1 MYLYTIHDMGHPP
14 RKCGKTGLRPIT
26 EMKSTYCFQLNNWVA
41 KQIEKT
47 NIELIISIQTPLQDL
62 YLSLQL
68 EIKQLQL
75 VVKLF
80 SLAASAILENIS
92 GCSGSSTVPG
102 VTGSSQAME
111 EVVNGT
117 WRLHIRQLKESD
129 RDCYMCQINTSPM
142 ISELGCLDILVLL
155 KRRYHMSFMCLTE
168 AEFLWLIVRSLR
180 YKKTVES
187 LRRVVYRMYHL
198 WTRVIPH
205 VKMSF
210 KKRNKIFSSKAQ
222 CLRRLSLK
230 ISKEKLINII
240 SHKHIIPPDIVYG
253 GDTSADL
260 AVSEGDNA
268 TLSCR
273 ATGRPTPRVSWRRED
288 GEPILIRASSAG
300 ISLSVKKLSPSQ
312 TKGRIGNRTKNTR
325 QEKEGRC
332 KLKRVS
338 GGKGQFSKKCA
349 DRKHF
354 LVAPVVKAPNQLL
367 GAPLSTDV
375 QLECYVEAFPNTI
388 NYWVKNR
395 RGSEDEMLLEGL
407 KYSVREERSGYK
419 VLMWLLI
426 KGFTEQDVKKDVGS
440 YKCVSTNS
448 LGKADGTLRLYEIK
462 IGFDRS
468 SRGKDHVSIIGGL
481 AEAAQS
487 SGANSG
493 GRGLFGCWKKL
504 EILQARVPGRT
515 VITLTVA
522 PENKKSYVEVMST
535 VSRPKEGFC
544 YS

>member
-1 MYLYTIHDMGHPP
+1 MPAAARAVNTSKTISMIASLTTLFFTFIGIDGMGHVSGHNVERNTLHQDSSTISGPVFIAP
-14 RKCGKTGLRPIT
+14 VGNQTAAIGREVVFSCSVRNIGKYKVGWLRASDQTILSVHT
-26 EMKSTYCFQLNNWVA
+26 RTVTHNA
-41 KQIEKT
+41 R
-47 NIELIISIQTPLQDL
+47 ISVS
-62 YLSLQL
+62 YES
-68 EIKQLQL
+68 
-75 VVKLF
+75 
-80 SLAASAILENIS
+80 S
-92 GCSGSSTVPG
+92 GCSGAGAAGGSVFG
-102 VTGSSQAME
+102 VTGSSQATE

-142 ISELGCLDILVLL
+142 ISELGCLDILV
-155 KRRYHMSFMCLTE
+155 
-168 AEFLWLIVRSLR
+168 
-180 YKKTVES
+180 
-187 LRRVVYRMYHL
+187 
-198 WTRVIPH
+198 
-205 VKMSF
+205 
-210 KKRNKIFSSKAQ
+210 
-222 CLRRLSLK
+222 
-230 ISKEKLINII
+230 
-240 SHKHIIPPDIVYG
+240 PPDIVYG

-288 GEPILIRASSAG
+288 GEAILIRASSA
-300 ISLSVKKLSPSQ
+300 
-312 TKGRIGNRTKNTR
+312 
-325 QEKEGRC
+325 
-332 KLKRVS
+332 
-338 GGKGQFSKKCA
+338 
-349 DRKHF
+349 
-354 LVAPVVKAPNQLL
+354 VAPVVKAPNQLL

-426 KGFTEQDVKKDVGS
+426 KGFTEQDVGS

-487 SGANSG
+487 SGAGNSFK
-493 GRGLFGCWKKL
+493 GLFGCWKKL
-504 EILQARVPGRT
+504 SHYLSMCLFIPVLLWPR
-515 VITLTVA
+515 
-522 PENKKSYVEVMST
+522 
-535 VSRPKEGFC
+535 
-544 YS
+544 